1 MIDDK
6 ARIEHMIEH
15 VRRIQTMLQ
24 DVSEEQFYQSFALV
38 DGVSFNFA
46 ILGEA
51 ANKVSTG
58 RCAACMRTF
67 LGEVSSGCA
76 IS

>member
-1 MIDDK
+1 
-6 ARIEHMIEH
+6 
-15 VRRIQTMLQ
+15 MLQ

-51 ANKVSTG
+51 ANKVSTEVRG
-58 RCAACMRTF
+58 LYADTF
-67 LGEVSSGCA
+67 LGEASSGCA